1 MSLGKI
7 APMHRNAVRWH
18 GWLLAAWVFGVGWLA
33 SWALLR
39 LGIASPMW
47 RWPLA
52 MLVMYGFGF
61 IGGCYF
67 YVRWQQGAAH
77 AGQAPV
83 RADRADEEDYDE
95 EDRRKRRR
103 MEWLADAVDL
113 GSLAEVF
120 PPLLAV
126 VAPLVVVALILLVVT
141 LPWLVTEILAGFLAE
156 LILEFVIGAA
166 VMRRVLRPRPMDDSP
181 SAVAAR
187 TWWLGLLA
195 VVVAAG
201 FGYAAHTIAP
211 QAVTLGQVFQSL
223 R

>member
-7 APMHRNAVRWH
+7 APMHRSVVRWH
-18 GWLLAAWVFGVGWLA
+18 GWLLAAWVFAVGWLA

-39 LGIASPMW
+39 LGVESPMW

-52 MLVMYGFGF
+52 MLVMYGLGF

-67 YVRWQQGAAH
+67 YVRWQQDAAQT
-77 AGQAPV
+77 GQAPA

-95 EDRRKRRR
+95 EDRTKKRR
-103 MEWLADAVDL
+103 MEWLADAVNL
-113 GSLAEVF
+113 GSLAELF
-120 PPLLAV
+120 PPLLIV
-126 VAPLVVVALILLVVT
+126 VAPLIVVALILLVVM
-141 LPWLVTEILAGFLAE
+141 LPWLVSEMLAGFLAE

-166 VMRRVLRPRPMDDSP
+166 VMRRVLRPRPLDDSP

-195 VVVAAG
+195 VVIAAG
-201 FGYAAHTIAP
+201 LGYAAHRLAP
-211 QAVTLGQVFQSL
+211 EAVTLGQLLRSL